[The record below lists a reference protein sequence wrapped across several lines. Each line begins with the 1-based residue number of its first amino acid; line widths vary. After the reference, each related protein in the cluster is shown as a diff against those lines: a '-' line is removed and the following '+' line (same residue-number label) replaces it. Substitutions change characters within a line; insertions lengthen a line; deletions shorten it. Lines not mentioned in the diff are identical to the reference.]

1 MFRERWE
8 HDVIS
13 APPDWVT
20 IRIILAAI
28 ETGSVTRAADRC
40 GIATSAAAKRIQML
54 ELDLGTALLERGAR
68 GVRPTPAG
76 DVFAHHGR
84 ALLDLAARLSGD
96 LAALATGG
104 LGNVRLHATA
114 TLLAGSELAEALAS
128 FNAARPGIAVEL
140 REATS
145 LAILQDLVDGRA
157 DLGLITTAAR
167 LSPGLE
173 AQLWRQDRL
182 LLVVR
187 TDDPLALRAEISFSE
202 VLDQPLIGVLES
214 GAITLLLEQAAQELG
229 RRPNYKF
236 RVEST
241 DASRRL
247 VAAGHGATV
256 MPDGVLR
263 GHEAAFGLHGVPL
276 TNDWA
281 RRQLRLVSRQSGI
294 LSPPARLLRDHLMR
308 TCPAAPSA

>member
-1 MFRERWE
+1 M
-8 HDVIS
+8 S

-20 IRIILAAI
+20 IRIILTAI

-40 GIATSAAAKRIQML
+40 SIATSAAAKRIQTL

-76 DVFAHHGR
+76 EVFAHHAR
-84 ALLDLAARLSGD
+84 ALLDIVARLSGD
-96 LAALATGG
+96 LAALASGG
-104 LGNVRLHATA
+104 LGSARLHATA
-114 TLLAGSELAEALAS
+114 TLLAGSDLAEALAS
-128 FNAARPGIAVEL
+128 FNVARPGIAVEL

-145 LAILQDLVDGRA
+145 LAIIQDLVDGRA
-157 DLGLITTAAR
+157 DLGLITTAAQ
-167 LSPGLE
+167 LPPGLT

-187 TDDPLALRAEISFSE
+187 QDDPRAARVAIAFSDALE
-202 VLDQPLIGVLES
+202 QPLICVLES
-214 GAITLLLEQAAQELG
+214 GAITLLLEQAAQALG
-229 RRPNYKF
+229 RRPRYKF

-241 DASRRL
+241 EASRRL

-263 GHEAAFGLHGVPL
+263 GHEAAFGLHGIPL
-276 TNDWA
+276 SDDWA
-281 RRQLRLVSRQSGI
+281 CRQLRLVWRGSGI
-294 LSPPARLLRDHLMR
+294 LSAPARLLRDHLLG
-308 TCPAAPSA
+308 ASADAPSVGRGR